1 MHFRQEFTSDQKFN
15 IPIDDFQVVMVMN
28 NIPLYMMQKFTVG
41 STDSRYFP
49 MKMEMSVNN
58 SGTLQLLTAG
68 WL

>member
-1 MHFRQEFTSDQKFN
+1 MYSRKEFTSNQKFN

-49 MKMEMSVNN
+49 MKTEMSVN
-58 SGTLQLLTAG
+58 SSETLQLLTAG

>member
-1 MHFRQEFTSDQKFN
+1 MYFRKEFTSDMKFR
-15 IPIDDFQVVMVMN
+15 IPIDDFQAVMVMN

-49 MKMEMSVNN
+49 MKTEMSVN
-58 SGTLQLLTAG
+58 SSETHQLLTAG

>member
-1 MHFRQEFTSDQKFN
+1 MYSRKEFASNQKFN
-15 IPIDDFQVVMVMN
+15 IPIVDFQVVMVMN

-49 MKMEMSVNN
+49 MKTEMSVN
-58 SGTLQLLTAG
+58 SSETLQLLTAG